1 MGKKSKN
8 VQKGKGDKKELQPVS
23 RTMRVN
29 LHKQCHGVQF
39 KKKAPHAVKAIKDL
53 VIKNILIIFYY

>member
-8 VQKGKGDKKELQPVS
+8 VQKGKGEKKELQPVS

-29 LHKQCHGVQF
+29 LHKQCHGIQF
-39 KKKAPHAVKAIKDL
+39 KKKQKNFIKIYCL
-53 VIKNILIIFYY
+53 SCISFLILIL